1 MSIKTMYNKNII
13 DEGNGA
19 KANAKTV
26 LENSHL
32 GSLPIRILTAPSDPE
47 WDGSQIALKE
57 WSTDS
62 KQIVVNGAGHAIH
75 QYDPDVGNNEIKKL
89 IEKHK

>member
-1 MSIKTMYNKNII
+1 MTLN
-13 DEGNGA
+13 
-19 KANAKTV
+19 
-26 LENSHL
+26 
-32 GSLPIRILTAPSDPE
+32 
-47 WDGSQIALKE
+47 GSQIALKE

-75 QYDPDVGNNEIKKL
+75 QYDPDVVNNEIKKL